1 MATMDRESAEIGGE
15 DGRMDSNSP
24 SWPASRGRKSRKIY
38 THSRVTDVTAKIDR
52 QRDSPSRAK
61 QQQHGQGQGQGQG
74 TGQGR
79 GCSHANHGERL
90 MGGHVNS
97 RIAVAAGCDV
107 VRPPCGLRAQS
118 AFAIAIEVYQTNRGA
133 AASTPPNR
141 SVTRCGLLWRR
152 CDGRTTEVGP
162 RPIRA
167 RRTTPS

>member
-1 MATMDRESAEIGGE
+1 MTTMDRESAEIGGE

-107 VRPPCGLRAQS
+107 VHDGGWAPANQSATHNPVVTCATAGLRFHQHRSPQKTRRAVGQGGS
-118 AFAIAIEVYQTNRGA
+118 AF
-133 AASTPPNR
+133 
-141 SVTRCGLLWRR
+141 
-152 CDGRTTEVGP
+152 P
-162 RPIRA
+162 RQ
-167 RRTTPS
+167 